1 MKYLLSL
8 TIWIAMILPI
18 HSQTISRG
26 EIQEIVNS
34 NGDTLVIMH
43 LEDARIILNDLLEYE
58 VTDSLLTAYKEK
70 DSLNINTISLQKDVI
85 FKLVEKSEN
94 QQYQIENFQ
103 EVLNHKNEEIALK
116 EDTIKQQKKE
126 IRKQKF
132 FKLVG
137 FTGSIILPILTL
149 LALV

>member
-1 MKYLLSL
+1 
-8 TIWIAMILPI
+8 MILPI

-58 VTDSLLTAYKEK
+58 IVDSLLTVYKEK
-70 DSLNINTISLQKDVI
+70 DSLNTNAISLQKDVI

-103 EVLNHKNEEIALK
+103 EVLDNKNEELGFK

-126 IRKQKF
+126 IRKQKLL
-132 FKLVG
+132 KLAG

-149 LALV
+149 IALL

>member
-1 MKYLLSL
+1 ML
-8 TIWIAMILPI
+8 LPI

-58 VTDSLLTAYKEK
+58 IADSLLTVYKEK
-70 DSLNINTISLQKDVI
+70 DSLNANTISLQKDVI

-103 EVLNHKNEEIALK
+103 EILDNKNAELNMR
-116 EDTIKQQKKE
+116 EDIIKQQKKE
-126 IRKQKF
+126 IRKQKLL
-132 FKLVG
+132 KLAG
-137 FTGSIILPILTL
+137 FTTSIILPILTL
-149 LALV
+149 IAVL

>member
-1 MKYLLSL
+1 ML
-8 TIWIAMILPI
+8 LPI

-70 DSLNINTISLQKDVI
+70 DSLNANTISLQKDVI

-94 QQYQIENFQ
+94 QQTQIDNFQ
-103 EVLNHKNEEIALK
+103 SILNHKNEEIALK

>member
-1 MKYLLSL
+1 
-8 TIWIAMILPI
+8 MILPI

-70 DSLNINTISLQKDVI
+70 DSLNTNTISLQKDVI
-85 FKLVEKSEN
+85 FKLVEKSDN
-94 QQYQIENFQ
+94 QQTQIDNFQ
-103 EVLNHKNEEIALK
+103 SILDHKNEEIALK

>member
-1 MKYLLSL
+1 ML
-8 TIWIAMILPI
+8 LPI

-58 VTDSLLTAYKEK
+58 IADSLLTVYKEK
-70 DSLNINTISLQKDVI
+70 DSLNANTISLQKDVI

-103 EVLNHKNEEIALK
+103 EVLDNKNEELGFK
-116 EDTIKQQKKE
+116 EDTINQQKKE
-126 IRKQKF
+126 IRKQKLL
-132 FKLVG
+132 KLAG
-137 FTGSIILPILTL
+137 FTTSIILPVLTL
-149 LALV
+149 IALL

>member
-1 MKYLLSL
+1 
-8 TIWIAMILPI
+8 MILPI

-26 EIQEIVNS
+26 EIKETVNS

-43 LEDARIILNDLLEYE
+43 LEDARVILNDLLEYE
-58 VTDSLLTAYKEK
+58 IVDSLLTVYREK
-70 DSLNINTISLQKDVI
+70 DSLNTNAISLQKDVI
-85 FKLVEKSEN
+85 FKLMEKSDN
-94 QQYQIENFQ
+94 QQNQIDNFQ
-103 EVLNHKNEEIALK
+103 SILDHKNEEIALK